1 MERWFLAAL
10 SGLLISGAGCGKS
23 DATPVAEGHRGEH
36 GLDVDKLGSGYV
48 KQQPEVVLPAKNESP
63 DKVVEQFL
71 AAATAGDQRKLAALM
86 TKAAREETQKYNI
99 NFELESYQN
108 ATFKIGEYEFL
119 TPEKNTAH
127 VSCKWTDHDGQES
140 FTHDVI
146 WVLRKEEPG
155 WRVVGM
161 ITRPFEDHEPV
172 AFNYE
177 NVKELMDTKAN
188 IEAEVKRRS
197 EEQERQSRRAA
208 RAEKEKAATQ
218 K

>member
-1 MERWFLAAL
+1 MERWHFAAVF
-10 SGLLISGAGCGKS
+10 GLFTILTAGCGKS
-23 DATPVAEGHRGEH
+23 DSPAATEAQRAEH
-36 GLDVDKLGSGYV
+36 GLDPAHLSSGYA
-48 KQQPEVVLPAKNESP
+48 KEQPAAVSHDKAETP
-63 DKVVEQFL
+63 DKVVAQFL
-71 AAATAGDQRKLAALM
+71 EAARSGDQRKLAGLM
-86 TKAAREETQKYNI
+86 TKAARDETTSHNI

-108 ATFKIGEYEFL
+108 ATFKVGDFEYL

-127 VSCKWTDHDGQES
+127 VACKWTDHDGDAS

-161 ITRPFEDHEPV
+161 ITQPFPDQPAV

-177 NVKELMDTKAN
+177 NVKELMETKAA
-188 IEAEVKRRS
+188 IEQEVKRRT
-197 EEQERQSRRAA
+197 EEEERLAHRAA
-208 RAEKEKAATQ
+208 RKTATP